1 MSPIRVLSFSV
12 AVLSAGSAGASA
24 PDTWNAHYREVV
36 QRCLAASQLQKAR
49 PDGDLMLF
57 SDALGTALLV
67 RGKSKGKTGEV
78 RKLCIVRRGEQ
89 GALEIQPV
97 DDGIDP
103 RRLPAR

>member
-1 MSPIRVLSFSV
+1 MKPMRLPLFI
-12 AVLSAGSAGASA
+12 AVLSPATAGASA
-24 PDTWNAHYREVV
+24 PDAWNTHYREVV
-36 QRCLAASQLQKAR
+36 QRCLAASQLRQAR
-49 PDGDLMLF
+49 TDGDLMLF

-67 RGKSKGKTGEV
+67 RGKAKGSAGEV